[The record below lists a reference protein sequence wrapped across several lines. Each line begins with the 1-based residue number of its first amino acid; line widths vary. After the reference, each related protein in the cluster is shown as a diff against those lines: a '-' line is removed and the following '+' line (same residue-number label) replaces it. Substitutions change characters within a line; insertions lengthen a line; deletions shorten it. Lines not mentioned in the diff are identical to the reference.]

1 MALQDLNRTSDTTG
15 DGQTGIDAPTTN
27 ALAEITPKNWHKFP
41 PAIANPTQALANA
54 NAAKPR
60 YGTAG
65 DWALGVP
72 GDDTDTAKAT
82 VALARSDGGAAEA
95 DYTPRTQAAKATA
108 MSTTLAVDVARPR
121 GWIEPA
127 DPYQGKGSAPV
138 APVVTSISP
147 TTGAAAALQMRVVI
161 TGTGF
166 TPWSTVRTGGSA
178 TPDVSGKYISAT
190 QMEVAIW
197 KASAGTVSVA
207 VEDHDLL
214 SNVDKVFT
222 VT

>member
-1 MALQDLNRTSDTTG
+1 
-15 DGQTGIDAPTTN
+15 
-27 ALAEITPKNWHKFP
+27 
-41 PAIANPTQALANA
+41 
-54 NAAKPR
+54 
-60 YGTAG
+60 
-65 DWALGVP
+65 
-72 GDDTDTAKAT
+72 
-82 VALARSDGGAAEA
+82 
-95 DYTPRTQAAKATA
+95 
-108 MSTTLAVDVARPR
+108 
-121 GWIEPA
+121 
-127 DPYQGKGSAPV
+127 
-138 APVVTSISP
+138 VVTSISP
-147 TTGAAAALQMRVVI
+147 TTGAAAAFPMRVVI